1 MRLKSKLL
9 DGMGW
14 GGVGGGDIYWVGA
27 VLTKAREAITRDI
40 AALSI
45 VLVLFYF
52 SE

>member
-1 MRLKSKLL
+1 MRLKSKLG

-14 GGVGGGDIYWVGA
+14 GGWGDIYWVGA